1 MMRGTKGVTLIEVM
15 VVVAIVG
22 LLAAIA
28 IPAYD
33 NYITRSRRSD
43 AFTALETV
51 RAAQEMYRA
60 EKGLYAHDFV
70 DGGVTV
76 LAGCSSGMAG
86 SNYNISISRTD
97 NTHYEALAAA
107 TAGGKQA
114 NDKYSQFRVDQDGI
128 EEYYDTSWHK
138 ETDADGQKWQD
149 LR

>member
-1 MMRGTKGVTLIEVM
+1 MMKGKRGVTLIEVM

-28 IPAYD
+28 IPAYND
-33 NYITRSRRSD
+33 YITRSRRSD

-60 EKGLYAHDFV
+60 EKGLYV
-70 DGGVTV
+70 DATGFSANL

-86 SNYNISISRTD
+86 SNYTISITWTD
-97 NTHYEALAAA
+97 NTHYTALAAA
-107 TAGGKQA
+107 TVGGKQA
-114 NDKYSQFRVDQDGI
+114 NDKYSQFRINQDGI
-128 EEYYDTSWHK
+128 QEYYDTSWHT
-138 ETDADGQKWQD
+138 ETGGKKWEE

>member
-1 MMRGTKGVTLIEVM
+1 MMRGEKGVTLIEVM

-60 EKGLYAHDFV
+60 EKGLYV
-70 DGGVTV
+70 DATGFAANL
-76 LAGCSSGMAG
+76 LAGCSSTMAG
-86 SNYNISISRTD
+86 SNYTIAVASITST
-97 NTHYEALAAA
+97 TFTAQA
-107 TAGGKQA
+107 TPTTTGKQA
-114 NDKYSQFRVDQDGI
+114 KDYSFQIDQNGIESYHPASTSTWANDK
-128 EEYYDTSWHK
+128 
-138 ETDADGQKWQD
+138 KWED